1 MSIRAL
7 KTLLAIRDGRS
18 FQEAARDLNMT
29 LSAVS
34 MRMKQLEEQHQTQL
48 FDRTTRPPSLT
59 RAGSVLADASRD
71 IVKAYEDLP
80 LLLQATTRLSGNLTL
95 GVAASARIRVLPRFI
110 QYLTGTYPDLTLSVE
125 SALSAD
131 LVDKVARGCLDAAIV
146 TATEDLGN
154 QFAVTPIL
162 VEPLVL
168 VAAKAEQFRLSM
180 DLLKTRPFIR
190 FQPRSGVGQL
200 INSFLS
206 ARSIAIKE
214 TMVLDSLDGV
224 VELVALDLGV
234 AIIPEPEAKIYG
246 QGRVVST
253 RELGRPLW
261 RTIALVT
268 RRTSGALGLHD
279 ALAKAFDAPMIAG
292 AVRKRNDSAE
302 IHRIAC

>member
-34 MRMKQLEEQHQTQL
+34 MQMKQLEEQHQTQL
-48 FDRTTRPPSLT
+48 FDRATRPPSLT
-59 RAGSVLADASRD
+59 RAGIVLADASRD

-80 LLLQATTRLSGNLTL
+80 LLLQATRRLSGNLAL
-95 GVAASARIRVLPRFI
+95 GVVASARTRVMPRFI
-110 QYLTGTYPDLTLSVE
+110 QYLSGTYPDLTLEVE

-131 LVDKVARGCLDAAIV
+131 LVDKVARGSLDAAIV

-154 QFAVTPIL
+154 QFAITPIL

-168 VAAKAEQFRLSM
+168 VAAKAEKFRLSI

-206 ARSIAIKE
+206 ARSITINE
-214 TMVLDSLDGV
+214 TMVLDSLDGI
-224 VELVALDLGV
+224 VELVSLDLGV
-234 AIIPEPEAKIYG
+234 AIVPEPEAKIYG
-246 QGRVVST
+246 QGRVVWT

-268 RRTSGALGLHD
+268 RRTSGALVLHD
-279 ALAKAFDAPMIAG
+279 ALAKAFDISMIAG
-292 AVRKRNDSAE
+292 TVRKRIDSVE
-302 IHRIAC
+302 IQRIAC